1 MLVVLLCLLVT
12 VRTQY
17 EELVKEQGSENLIT
31 RSEELDITRSEEL
44 DITEAQ
50 GILTEIEEIF
60 RGRNTRKI
68 LKTCHIGKL
77 NNQKLGCG
85 IYTYVSTCRL
95 TKLNTSEVHHRI
107 LI

>member
-17 EELVKEQGSENLIT
+17 EELVKEQGSENL
-31 RSEELDITRSEEL
+31 ITRSEEL